1 MATGQDRNFQIDE
14 LFPAI
19 NGTRANITRPIV
31 GGGSRV
37 RAAGLIKGN
46 RSGLSDKTRWKGPA
60 FLLPIQNSRQG
71 VAHRYMYEMGDGRKQ
86 SSNFRFEFEE
96 GGGDVWMNFWK
107 ERLIVS
113 LSSTK
118 RGFPRGIN
126 F

>member
-46 RSGLSDKTRWKGPA
+46 RSGLSDKTRWKGLFFFPFKTRA
-60 FLLPIQNSRQG
+60 KGWRIVICTKWGMDENSRRILG
-71 VAHRYMYEMGDGRKQ
+71 LNLRREEEMYGFLERAIDCFVIIDEEKLSEGD
-86 SSNFRFEFEE
+86 
-96 GGGDVWMNFWK
+96 
-107 ERLIVS
+107 
-113 LSSTK
+113 
-118 RGFPRGIN
+118 
-126 F
+126 